1 MKERLKKL
9 RKDILKTT
17 QQEMAEKLNITQS
30 AYACYE
36 TGKAKI
42 TERVITDICREFNVN
57 REWLENNKEPILVQR
72 TQKDEMKDKISK
84 IIDKLDEEEISI
96 LQGIAEKIKGII

>member
-1 MKERLKKL
+1 MKERLIEL
-9 RKDILKTT
+9 REIHLNKT
-17 QQEMAEKLNITQS
+17 QKEMAEKLNISRAT
-30 AYACYE
+30 YGRYE
-36 TGKAKI
+36 TGEIKI
-42 TERVITDICREFNVN
+42 SDRVIIDICREFHINEN
-57 REWLENNKEPILVQR
+57 WLRTGEEPILVQR